1 MSGNSKVCVDGE
13 NQFPERRSIKP
24 DWHKAHARFI
34 INLCMEK
41 ERGANNGNN
50 NTAGIF
56 SSSSY
61 ESLFSGGWKN
71 NTSSPDVYV
80 WRQRYLRSYNFTR
93 EEESSDERKKK
104 GLHGVVLG
112 KVQRWTNQ
120 MFECSSST
128 TKEEEKKKKSS
139 CTVDGGIKF
148 LLSFAATVDVRMIH
162 SLGVL

>member
-1 MSGNSKVCVDGE
+1 MSCNSKFCVDDKNE
-13 NQFPERRSIKP
+13 FSQRRSIKP

-50 NTAGIF
+50 NTAGSF
-56 SSSSY
+56 SSSY
-61 ESLFSGGWKN
+61 ESLFSCGWKN

-104 GLHGVVLG
+104 GLRGVVLG
-112 KVQRWTNQ
+112 KVKRWY
-120 MFECSSST
+120 EP
-128 TKEEEKKKKSS
+128 
-139 CTVDGGIKF
+139 
-148 LLSFAATVDVRMIH
+148 DVR
-162 SLGVL
+162 V